1 MKTPDTDAP
10 AAIECCNV
18 GYAYVEGCPA
28 LADIELSV
36 RPGEFVALLAS
47 NGSGKTTLIR
57 VMAGLL
63 KATRGAVR
71 INGRSIRRLAP
82 RMLYQQ
88 VGVVLQNPRDQLFG
102 ATVADDVAFGPRNL
116 GLPEDEIRH
125 RVDRS
130 LEQVGAGGFG
140 QRAIHHL
147 SFGEQK
153 RVALAGVLA
162 MQPSILLLD
171 EATAGLDPA
180 GETRMMRL
188 LNRLNKEQGKT
199 IVFATHCVDML
210 PLLAD
215 RICVLDKGRMLR
227 FEGVGEI
234 LRDQTML
241 EGAGLRMPHITS
253 LFYDL
258 KRFDRVPVGR
268 LPLTVGEARAEL
280 LALIPD
286 ALLAGKDSENQHE

>member
-1 MKTPDTDAP
+1 MNPTGTSP
-10 AAIECCNV
+10 AAVECREV
-18 GYAYVEGCPA
+18 GYVYPEGSPA
-28 LADIELSV
+28 LSGIELGV
-36 RPGEFVALLAS
+36 RAGEFVALLAA
-47 NGSGKTTLIR
+47 NGGGKTTLIK

-63 KATRGAVR
+63 KATRGDVR
-71 INGRSIRRLAP
+71 INGRPIRRLAP
-82 RMLYQQ
+82 RVLYQQ

-116 GLPEDEIRH
+116 GLPEDEVRR
-125 RVDRS
+125 RVARS

-180 GETRMMRL
+180 GEDRMLRL

-199 IVFATHCVDML
+199 VVLATHCVDML
-210 PLLAD
+210 PLCAD
-215 RICVLDKGRMLR
+215 RVCVLDRGRMLR
-227 FEGVGEI
+227 CEGAGDI
-234 LRDQTML
+234 LRDQAML
-241 EGAGLRMPHITS
+241 EGAGLRMPHVTA
-253 LFYDL
+253 LFYEL
-258 KRFDRVPVGR
+258 QKSDRVPVGR
-268 LPLTVGEARAEL
+268 LPLTVREARAQV
-280 LALIPD
+280 LALIPG
-286 ALLAGKDSENQHE
+286 ASPAGTDSGNAP